1 VKRVV
6 NTHYHY
12 DHTAGNVL
20 YQEAAIF
27 AHENVPDLMLSQD
40 NEFNSRKWWEN
51 NRGGVPTERLDGRY
65 HRMMVGDQEVVL
77 THPGRAHTSGD
88 LVLYLPQHNIIVTGD
103 LVFNGHYPFL
113 DRGEGGVSVAGL
125 IEAIRRLAE
134 GYPEAIFLP
143 GHGPLARAHDLRRH
157 ADYLEFLQASVKR
170 ALSDGLSEDQAA
182 ERIDLSGWDL
192 SILLSFHGGKL
203 SWVTAKNN
211 VRWAYRI
218 LKKDKGR
225 G

>member
-1 VKRVV
+1 
-6 NTHYHY
+6 
-12 DHTAGNVL
+12 
-20 YQEAAIF
+20 
-27 AHENVPDLMLSQD
+27 
-40 NEFNSRKWWEN
+40 
-51 NRGGVPTERLDGRY
+51 
-65 HRMMVGDQEVVL
+65 MMVGDQEVVL

-103 LVFNGHYPFL
+103 VVFNGHYPFL
-113 DRGEGGVSVAGL
+113 DKGEGGVSVAGL

-134 GYPEAIFLP
+134 SYPEAIFLP

-157 ADYLEFLQASVKR
+157 ADYLEFLQESVKR

-182 ERIDLSGWDL
+182 DRIDLSGWDL
-192 SILLSFHGGKL
+192 SILPSFHGGKL
-203 SWVTAKNN
+203 SWATAKNN

-225 G
+225 D